1 MMRALGPL
9 VLAGA
14 AALLGCGGDT
24 TESSAEGRILV
35 TVSTRGAEPQSDEYL
50 VTLNGE
56 RPLSITPNGSAVY
69 DEVLEGT
76 YVVHLFA
83 LADNCAVSGSP
94 NSRSVRV
101 IRGAVIE
108 ISFSV
113 ACSVPETGGFRIVV
127 TTVGTPQDDDGYQLS
142 VAGTSLRA
150 IEVNAEE
157 SYEGLAPGAHL
168 VTLKDVA
175 DFCDV
180 VGGNPNPYTVVP
192 GKAVRVAIDVRCG
205 EVGEPSVKGRLSQ

>member
-1 MMRALGPL
+1 MRALGLL
-9 VLAGA
+9 VVAGV
-14 AALLGCGGDT
+14 AALLGCGDT
-24 TESSAEGRILV
+24 TESSAAGRILV
-35 TVSTRGAEPQSDEYL
+35 TVFTSGAEPQSDEYL

-56 RPLSITPNGSAVY
+56 RPLSITPNGSAAF
-69 DEVLEGT
+69 DELPEGT
-76 YVVHLFA
+76 YVVHLFS

-101 IRGAVIE
+101 IRGAVVE

-113 ACSVPETGGFRIVV
+113 ACSVPVTGGFRIVV
-127 TTVGTPQDDDGYQLS
+127 TTEGTPLDDDGYQLS
-142 VAGTSLRA
+142 VAGTPLRA

-180 VGGNPNPYTVVP
+180 VGGNPQPYTVVP

-205 EVGEPSVKGRLSQ
+205 EVREPSVLSP

>member
-1 MMRALGPL
+1 MRALGLL
-9 VLAGA
+9 VVAGV
-14 AALLGCGGDT
+14 AALLGCGDT
-24 TESSAEGRILV
+24 TESSAAGRILV
-35 TVSTRGAEPQSDEYL
+35 TVFTSGAEPQSDEYL

-56 RPLSITPNGSAVY
+56 RPLSITPNGSAAF
-69 DEVLEGT
+69 DELPEGT
-76 YVVHLFA
+76 YVVHLFS

-101 IRGAVIE
+101 IRGTVVE

-113 ACSVPETGGFRIVV
+113 ACSVPVTGGFRIVV
-127 TTVGTPQDDDGYQLS
+127 TTEGTPLDDDGYQLS
-142 VAGTSLRA
+142 VAGTPLRA

-180 VGGNPNPYTVVP
+180 VGGNPRPYTVVP
-192 GKAVRVAIDVRCG
+192 GKAVRVAIEVRCG
-205 EVGEPSVKGRLSQ
+205 EVGEPSVVSP

>member
-1 MMRALGPL
+1 MIRALGPL

-14 AALLGCGGDT
+14 AALLGCGDT

-69 DEVLEGT
+69 DEVPEGA
-76 YVVHLFA
+76 YVVHLFS

-113 ACSVPETGGFRIVV
+113 ACSVPVTGGFRIVV

-157 SYEGLAPGAHL
+157 SYEDSPPARTWSPSRTWRTSATWWAG
-168 VTLKDVA
+168 TLSRIPWCRGRRCSWRSTCA
-175 DFCDV
+175 
-180 VGGNPNPYTVVP
+180 VGRWGSRP
-192 GKAVRVAIDVRCG
+192 
-205 EVGEPSVKGRLSQ
+205 

>member
-1 MMRALGPL
+1 MRALGPL
-9 VLAGA
+9 VVAGV
-14 AALLGCGGDT
+14 AALLGCGDST
-24 TESSAEGRILV
+24 TESSAAGRILV
-35 TVSTRGAEPQSDEYL
+35 TVSTSGAEPQSDEYL

-56 RPLSITPNGSAVY
+56 RPLSITPNGSAAY
-69 DEVLEGT
+69 DELSEGT
-76 YVVHLFA
+76 YVVHLFS

-94 NSRSVRV
+94 DSRSVRV

-113 ACSVPETGGFRIVV
+113 ACSVPVTGGFRIVV
-127 TTVGTPQDDDGYQLS
+127 TSVGTPLDDDGYQLS
-142 VAGTSLRA
+142 VAGTALRA

-180 VGGNPNPYTVVP
+180 VGGNPQPYTVVP
-192 GKAVRVAIDVRCG
+192 GKAVRVAIEVRCG
-205 EVGEPSVKGRLSQ
+205 EIGEPSVKDLSP

>member
-1 MMRALGPL
+1 MRALGPL

-14 AALLGCGGDT
+14 AALLGCGDTGDT

-69 DEVLEGT
+69 DEVPEGA
-76 YVVHLFA
+76 YVVHLFS

-127 TTVGTPQDDDGYQLS
+127 STEGTPVDGDGYLLS
-142 VAGTSLRA
+142 VAGTPERP
-150 IEVNAEE
+150 IGVDAEE
-157 SYEGLAPGAHL
+157 SFEGLIPGAHI

-175 DFCDV
+175 EFCEV
-180 VGGNPNPYTVVP
+180 VGGNPQPYTVVA
-192 GKAVRVAIDVRCG
+192 GKSVRVAINVRCG
-205 EVGEPSVKGRLSQ
+205 EVREPSVQGLSP

>member
-1 MMRALGPL
+1 MRALGPL
-9 VLAGA
+9 VVAGV
-14 AALLGCGGDT
+14 AALLGCGDT
-24 TESSAEGRILV
+24 TESSAAGRILV
-35 TVSTRGAEPQSDEYL
+35 TVFTSGAEPQSDEYL
-50 VTLNGE
+50 VTLTGE
-56 RPLSITPNGSAVY
+56 RPLSITPNGSAAF
-69 DEVLEGT
+69 DELPEGT
-76 YVVHLFA
+76 YVVHLFS

-101 IRGAVIE
+101 IRGAVVE

-113 ACSVPETGGFRIVV
+113 ACSVPVTGGFRIVV
-127 TTVGTPQDDDGYQLS
+127 TTEGTPLDDDGYQLS
-142 VAGTSLRA
+142 VAGTPLRA

-180 VGGNPNPYTVVP
+180 VGGNPQPYTVVP

-205 EVGEPSVKGRLSQ
+205 EVREPSVLSP

>member
-1 MMRALGPL
+1 MRALGPL
-9 VLAGA
+9 VVAGV
-14 AALLGCGGDT
+14 AALLGCGDT
-24 TESSAEGRILV
+24 TESSAAGRILV
-35 TVSTRGAEPQSDEYL
+35 TVFTSGAEPQSDEYL

-56 RPLSITPNGSAVY
+56 RPLSITPNGSAAF
-69 DEVLEGT
+69 DELPEGT
-76 YVVHLFA
+76 YVVHLFS

-101 IRGAVIE
+101 IRGTVIE

-113 ACSVPETGGFRIVV
+113 ACSVPVTGGFRIVV
-127 TTVGTPQDDDGYQLS
+127 TTEGTPLDDDGYQLS
-142 VAGTSLRA
+142 VAGTPLRA

-180 VGGNPNPYTVVP
+180 VGGNPQPYTVVP

-205 EVGEPSVKGRLSQ
+205 EVREPSVLSP

>member
-1 MMRALGPL
+1 MRALGPL
-9 VLAGA
+9 VVAGV
-14 AALLGCGGDT
+14 AALLGCGDT
-24 TESSAEGRILV
+24 TESSAAGRILV
-35 TVSTRGAEPQSDEYL
+35 TVFTSGAEPQSDEYL

-56 RPLSITPNGSAVY
+56 RPLSITPNGSAAF
-69 DEVLEGT
+69 DELPEGT
-76 YVVHLFA
+76 YVVHLFS

-101 IRGAVIE
+101 IRGAVVE

-113 ACSVPETGGFRIVV
+113 ACSVPVTGGFRIVV
-127 TTVGTPQDDDGYQLS
+127 TTEGTPLDDDGYQLS
-142 VAGTSLRA
+142 VAGTPLRA

-180 VGGNPNPYTVVP
+180 VGGNPQPYTVVP

-205 EVGEPSVKGRLSQ
+205 EVREPSVLSP

>member
-1 MMRALGPL
+1 MRALGPL
-9 VLAGA
+9 VLAAA

-127 TTVGTPQDDDGYQLS
+127 GVDRVDQ
-142 VAGTSLRA
+142 AAALR
-150 IEVNAEE
+150 EH
-157 SYEGLAPGAHL
+157 GA
-168 VTLKDVA
+168 
-175 DFCDV
+175 DV
-180 VGGNPNPYTVVP
+180 VVQDLDELLEGT
-192 GKAVRVAIDVRCG
+192 
-205 EVGEPSVKGRLSQ
+205 